1 MMNLLFEYRFMI
13 ILVLAVM
20 LYAVLEWQ
28 KFKTISYALM
38 LQAKSKAKN
47 LILKSGKQQEDWV
60 VNKAYLFLPKKLT
73 IFINQERMRRIIH
86 FLYVK
91 AKDKIDDGEINNSIE

>member
-1 MMNLLFEYRFMI
+1 MNLLFEYRFMI